1 MSQGAGTSNLRAD
14 KRKVVVICLAKANDQ
29 GHTSLVFCL
38 SKSGKTGPFRLRNR
52 NGRYIWRNQDL
63 RENRIEV
70 GSVITYKRFYHGRF
84 FTENTGNKV
93 VSLAVHFVPKHG
105 SS

>member
-14 KRKVVVICLAKANDQ
+14 KRKVVVISLAKANDQ

-52 NGRYIWRNQDL
+52 SGRYIWRNQEL
-63 RENRIEV
+63 RENRIKV
-70 GSVITYKRFYHGRF
+70 GSVITQHGCF
-84 FTENTGNKV
+84 FTGNTGKKV
-93 VSLAVHFVPKHG
+93 VSLALHFVPKHG